1 MTTASGHTNAILASA
16 VTGTKVCDASGKD
29 VGEVRDIVLDKES
42 DNIMFAVVSLGGF
55 LGIGEKFH
63 PLPWRELD
71 YDPDTGRYMI
81 NHSKEELE
89 AAPSDS
95 LEELTRDNG
104 MRYRDRTYDYY
115 RTPRYW

>member
-1 MTTASGHTNAILASA
+1 
-16 VTGTKVCDASGKD
+16 
-29 VGEVRDIVLDKES
+29 
-42 DNIMFAVVSLGGF
+42 
-55 LGIGEKFH
+55 
-63 PLPWRELD
+63 
-71 YDPDTGRYMI
+71 MI